1 MSEFNILRNPIST
14 EKAIRI
20 IETQNTLLF
29 EVSMEATKPLIKK
42 AIQDQFKVKVEK
54 VNTYIT
60 RKGKKRAY
68 IKLSKDSIATD
79 IATNLGMI

>member
-1 MSEFNILRNPIST
+1 MSQIIRNPIST

-20 IETQNTLLF
+20 MESQNTMLF
-29 EVSMEATKPLIKK
+29 EVDILATKPQIKEE
-42 AIQDQFKVKVEK
+42 IIRLFKVKVEK

-68 IKLSKDSIATD
+68 VKLDKESVAMD
-79 IATNLGMI
+79 IANNLGMI